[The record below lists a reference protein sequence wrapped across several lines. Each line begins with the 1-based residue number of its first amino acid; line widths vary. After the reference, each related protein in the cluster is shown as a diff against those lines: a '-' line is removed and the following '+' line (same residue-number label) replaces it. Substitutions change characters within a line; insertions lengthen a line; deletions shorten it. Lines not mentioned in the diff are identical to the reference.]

1 MSHAELLL
9 LLHKQWSG
17 EITPEEQERLEGWL
31 QASPEW
37 AARAALYR
45 LIWEKAS
52 PPQTTWPEMDLDAE
66 FDRLLARIEAAEAQ
80 RQAAQRV
87 KRVFIGQGW
96 RVAAA
101 VLLLFGVVWLVRPR
115 PTPETISVQAL
126 PPLPE
131 REMRLPD
138 GTLVHLRQNATLSYQ
153 PETFARKERRVR
165 LQGEALFTVQPQARK
180 PFIVENAWGAEVEVL
195 GTQFD
200 VRADSDQL
208 MVLVCEGRV
217 QLWPQGKNSGK
228 GNVVLQV
235 RDKALCKKGE
245 DRLQI
250 VKIPFHLNDLAWR
263 THRLDFRNEPLREVI
278 AALEDYYKA
287 DIEVQPP
294 SMLDCRYSGHYYLD
308 TLDLEKMLRG
318 LCRIYRFQAQKLSS
332 VHHRLTGGSCPGR

>member
-17 EITPEEQERLEGWL
+17 EITPQEQERLEGWL

-37 AARAALYR
+37 AARAASYR

-52 PPQTTWPEMDLDAE
+52 PPQMKRPEIDLDAE
-66 FDRLLARIEAAEAQ
+66 FNRLLARIEAAQAQ
-80 RQAAQRV
+80 RQAARRE

-101 VLLLFGVVWLVRPR
+101 VLLLLGVVWLVRPR
-115 PTPETISVQAL
+115 PTPETVSVRAL

-131 REMRLPD
+131 REVTLPD
-138 GTLVHLRQNATLSYQ
+138 GSVVHLRQNAVLSYQ
-153 PETFARKERRVR
+153 PETFNGKERHVY
-165 LQGEALFTVQPQARK
+165 LQGEALFTVQHHARK
-180 PFIVENAWGAEVEVL
+180 PFIVENPWGAEVEVL

-200 VRADSDQL
+200 VRVDSDQL

-217 QLWPQGKNSGK
+217 RLWPQGKNSGK
-228 GNVVLQV
+228 GNVVLQA
-235 RDKALCKKGE
+235 RDKALCKMGE

-250 VKIPFHLNDLAWR
+250 VKMSSHLNDLAWR

-287 DIEVQPP
+287 DIEVQTP

-318 LCRIYRFQAQKLSS
+318 LCRIYRFQTQKLSS
-332 VHHRLTGGSCPGR
+332 VHHRLTGGVCPGR